1 MNQMIRTKPLAQVIS
16 FPNKFFSSLAS
27 NQRRRGGC
35 MIYGVENLLRKAT
48 SDTANVKI
56 TRKTYNAVFQGYPD
70 VLDVKQVGELLGIS
84 TKTVYRLLN
93 EGTLASL
100 KVGRAFKVP
109 KFYLLQYIKV
119 AGHTQPES

>member
-1 MNQMIRTKPLAQVIS
+1 MAVSVILAAQNVPSRNIVFS
-16 FPNKFFSSLAS
+16 IPNGH
-27 NQRRRGGC
+27 RGGGMFC
-35 MIYGVENLLRKAT
+35 GIEKLTRNET

-56 TRKTYNAVFQGYPD
+56 TRKTYNSVFQGYPD
-70 VLDVKQVGELLGIS
+70 VLNVQQVGELLGIS

-93 EGTLASL
+93 EGTLTSL

-119 AGHTQPES
+119 AGHTQPKS

>member
-1 MNQMIRTKPLAQVIS
+1 MNQMIRTKPLSQVIS
-16 FPNKFFSSLAS
+16 FPNKFFSSPAS
-27 NQRRRGGC
+27 HRRRRGGGIFC
-35 MIYGVENLLRKAT
+35 GIEKLTRNET

-56 TRKTYNAVFQGYPD
+56 TRKTYNSVFQGYPD

-119 AGHTQPES
+119 AGHTQPKS